1 MENIYEII
9 GNLLAAFV
17 VGLLACLVPKARA
30 WFETRITKDTQ
41 ERIHQLVVSFTR
53 AAEQLYHDVDPTGE
67 RRKKFVMEQL
77 RRLDVEIT
85 EAVMNMIEGAV
96 WEINTETKK
105 AQVQAK
111 ELTSGDA
118 AATPVPNDLT
128 ELERCQRYQQEAETG
143 ENTEKAAD

>member
-9 GNLLAAFV
+9 GKLLAAFV
-17 VGLLACLVPKARA
+17 VACLVPKARA

-53 AAEQLYHDVDPTGE
+53 AAEQLYHDTDPDGE
-67 RRKKFVMEQL
+67 KRRKFVMEQL
-77 RRLDVEIT
+77 RLLGVEVT
-85 EAVMNMIEGAV
+85 EAVLNMIEGSV

-111 ELTSGDA
+111 EIVSDGLDVS
-118 AATPVPNDLT
+118 DLAEAVT
-128 ELERCQRYQQEAETG
+128 QEVIARLPGQRHE
-143 ENTEKAAD
+143 

>member
-17 VGLLACLVPKARA
+17 VGLVACLVPKARA

-53 AAEQLYHDVDPTGE
+53 AAEQLYHDADPDGE
-67 RRKKFVMEQL
+67 KRRKFVMEQL
-77 RRLDVEIT
+77 RLLGVEIT
-85 EAVMNMIEGAV
+85 EAVLNMIEGSV

-105 AQVQAK
+105 AQVQTK
-111 ELTSGDA
+111 EIVSDGLDVSSFAEAVTQEVIVRLPG
-118 AATPVPNDLT
+118 
-128 ELERCQRYQQEAETG
+128 QRHE
-143 ENTEKAAD
+143 

>member
-53 AAEQLYHDVDPTGE
+53 AAEQLYHDTDPDGDK
-67 RRKKFVMEQL
+67 RRKFVLEQL
-77 RRLDVEIT
+77 RLLGVEIT
-85 EAVMNMIEGAV
+85 EAVLNMIEGSV

-111 ELTSGDA
+111 EIPSDGLDVSDFAEAVTQEVIARLPG
-118 AATPVPNDLT
+118 
-128 ELERCQRYQQEAETG
+128 QRHE
-143 ENTEKAAD
+143 

>member
-1 MENIYEII
+1 MGNIYEII

-53 AAEQLYHDVDPTGE
+53 AAEQLYHDTDLDGE
-67 RRKKFVMEQL
+67 KRRKFVMEEL
-77 RRLDVEIT
+77 RLMGVEIT
-85 EAVMNMIEGAV
+85 EAVLNMIEGSV

-105 AQVQAK
+105 AQVQTK
-111 ELTSGDA
+111 EIVSDGLDVCSLAEAVTQEVIARLPG
-118 AATPVPNDLT
+118 
-128 ELERCQRYQQEAETG
+128 QRHE
-143 ENTEKAAD
+143 